1 MVHTEENALR
11 EHFKGML
18 LEEKTLELFY
28 HEVDLESFVTRL
40 NG

>member
-1 MVHTEENALR
+1 MVYAEKNALR

-18 LEEKTLELFY
+18 LEEKALEILY
-28 HEVDLESFVTRL
+28 HKVDLESFVTRF